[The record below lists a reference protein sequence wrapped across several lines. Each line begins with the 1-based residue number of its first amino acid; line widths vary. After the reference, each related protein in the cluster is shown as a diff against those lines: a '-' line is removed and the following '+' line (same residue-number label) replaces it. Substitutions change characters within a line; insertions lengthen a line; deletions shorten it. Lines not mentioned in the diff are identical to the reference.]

1 MADALP
7 RIVFLPGF
15 MQHADTWDEVAA
27 AVGQR
32 YPSAVVDFA
41 TWTFEGRVGEILAAA
56 GHGDVVVGYSMGGRL
71 ALHAALRS
79 GVFRGLVLV
88 GASPGIEGDEER
100 EARRVADESL
110 AAWIETH
117 SIEEVVARWE
127 RNPVFATQPEALVEA
142 QRAGRL
148 RHSPADLATLL
159 RSAGQG
165 ALPAVWDRLPSLSV
179 PLLAVAGS
187 LDSAY
192 AAAAV
197 RMALLAPHAQTAI
210 IEGAGH
216 AVHLERPADV
226 SEAIVEFTD
235 L

>member
-7 RIVFLPGF
+7 RIVFVPGF

-56 GHGDVVVGYSMGGRL
+56 GPGDVVVGYSMGGRL

-79 GVFRGLVLV
+79 GGFRGLVLV

-165 ALPAVWDRLPSLSV
+165 ALPAVWDRLPSLPV

-197 RMALLAPHAQTAI
+197 RMASLAPHAQTAI

-226 SEAIVEFTD
+226 SDAIVEFTD